1 MAGTQVIVFKH
12 IPQWALTLA
21 QGNAHLGNSDD
32 TGDAKTD
39 SLGYM
44 YNNNCLKLLIMDVRP
59 QGN

>member
-12 IPQWALTLA
+12 IPQWALAFA

-39 SLGYM
+39 PF
-44 YNNNCLKLLIMDVRP
+44 NRLKLLIMDVRP